1 MLGAVTYT
9 LYMGFSETDDKIESK
24 VVCGELTLK
33 QRRADGISLGSE
45 NASGNYTDLCDK
57 LTIRTRHLAI
67 CKTQSIGPA
76 NLKRVFRTPGFGAT
90 GCRRLGK

>member
-33 QRRADGISLGSE
+33 QRWADGISLGS
-45 NASGNYTDLCDK
+45 
-57 LTIRTRHLAI
+57 
-67 CKTQSIGPA
+67 
-76 NLKRVFRTPGFGAT
+76 
-90 GCRRLGK
+90 